1 MFARCHKELRIR
13 SEEMQ
18 VAIFTVITYYS
29 VLHSKQNLSIE
40 VIVRIVKFG
49 PIFAKITFTNFSQS
63 TPL

>member
-1 MFARCHKELRIR
+1 MFARSHKELRIR

-40 VIVRIVKFG
+40 VIVRIVKF
-49 PIFAKITFTNFSQS
+49 
-63 TPL
+63 